1 MSTTALPTGF
11 DQARELLADFDA
23 RIASVLTPEEARLY
37 RETIQE
43 ELLFAHL
50 RDLWLTGQLGA
61 SFVLTPRV
69 VERELDYEVD
79 HQLTTTERFRIIDDV
94 MNSPA
99 VDDLLATVNADF
111 REIVREIVA
120 HHVGRRP

>member
-111 REIVREIVA
+111 R
-120 HHVGRRP
+120 